1 MLFVLALSPIDVLK
15 RDQMSAIAAVEH
27 DCKDKLLEKDRASNE
42 RVALFKS
49 QLKDE
54 LRHERHGGREG
65 RREGG
70 RERKRA
76 RERERESARARVRV
90 RERARESER
99 GECERK
105 KLGFRTRGEKKN
117 TRMRSSTHA
126 RRAHL

>member
-76 RERERESARARVRV
+76 RERERERARARVCECERE
-90 RERARESER
+90 RERAREESAR
-99 GECERK
+99 GKNWVSGREERK
-105 KLGFRTRGEKKN
+105 RTQG
-117 TRMRSSTHA
+117 
-126 RRAHL
+126 